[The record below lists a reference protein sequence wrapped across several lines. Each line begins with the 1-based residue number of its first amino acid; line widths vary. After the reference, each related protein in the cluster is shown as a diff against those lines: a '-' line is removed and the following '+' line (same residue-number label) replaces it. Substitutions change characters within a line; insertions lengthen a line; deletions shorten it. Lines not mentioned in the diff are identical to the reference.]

1 MSQHTSWLLSSS
13 PWLSDSWSHGP
24 SFNTCLWW
32 LIWTSTL
39 AFWILS
45 HYSALNI
52 YSFFQREDPYQLPE
66 IESLF
71 FFQRDPR
78 HPITRTSLSLCS
90 GTHLPHPVLTF
101 VLDVYIQ
108 DHTRL
113 HSCVHEGSW
122 VQHRP
127 ILPSSS
133 HLPRSMLLKL
143 PHLCQNQSSSLWET
157 LCLVFDPLLL
167 CMTLK
172 HSLFTSIS
180 HFEAKRQD
188 AVGSQ
193 TCD

>member
-133 HLPRSMLLKL
+133 HLPRSMLLKD
-143 PHLCQNQSSSLWET
+143 SSLT
-157 LCLVFDPLLL
+157 FVRTSHPPCGRLCVLSLILSFSVWLWSIHCLLA
-167 CMTLK
+167 
-172 HSLFTSIS
+172 SLIL
-180 HFEAKRQD
+180 RQRD
-188 AVGSQ
+188 KLQ
-193 TCD
+193 

>member
-32 LIWTSTL
+32 LIWTSTS

-45 HYSALNI
+45 HYSALTCTHSSNVRI
-52 YSFFQREDPYQLPE
+52 PTSFQKLSPSSFSKGTLGTQSPE
-66 IESLF
+66 HLWV
-71 FFQRDPR
+71 
-78 HPITRTSLSLCS
+78 CS

-113 HSCVHEGSW
+113 HSCVHDGSW
-122 VQHRP
+122 VQHPP

-133 HLPRSMLLKL
+133 HLPRSMLLKD
-143 PHLCQNQSSSLWET
+143 SSLT
-157 LCLVFDPLLL
+157 FVRTSHPPCGRLCVLSLILSFSVWLWSIHCLLA
-167 CMTLK
+167 
-172 HSLFTSIS
+172 SLIL
-180 HFEAKRQD
+180 RQRD
-188 AVGSQ
+188 KMQ
-193 TCD
+193 